1 MHSMCWTARSDG
13 SIELHFVRP
22 DLSGIFVSEVAQ
34 ACNELFNTDI
44 SMRAIHFAEGPFVT
58 GIEARQ
64 DKVGLG
70 TVGAYRP

>member
-1 MHSMCWTARSDG
+1 LSD
-13 SIELHFVRP
+13 
-22 DLSGIFVSEVAQ
+22 IFVSEVAQ
-34 ACNELFNTDI
+34 AGNELFNTDI
-44 SMRAIHFAEGPFVT
+44 SMRAIHFAEGLFVT